1 MKRREFIQTTGG
13 VLLAAGT
20 LAGPASAGEAW
31 PKGNFHI
38 SIAAWSWHRMIG
50 EGKVKQLDMPRLVRE
65 AGAAG
70 LELVNAFFP
79 SPQHEYLMELKKTAE
94 GEDIK
99 ILLIMCDGEGSMYSP
114 GHRERHWAVV
124 NHRKW
129 LDIAAQLGCHSI
141 RCNAGSGNV
150 YP

>member
-1 MKRREFIQTTGG
+1 M
-13 VLLAAGT
+13 AAGT

-70 LELVNAFFP
+70 A
-79 SPQHEYLMELKKTAE
+79 
-94 GEDIK
+94 
-99 ILLIMCDGEGSMYSP
+99 
-114 GHRERHWAVV
+114 AVV
-124 NHRKW
+124 VATAGV
-129 LDIAAQLGCHSI
+129 DAGAAACCACAATVASANTHASTPSTSFERI
-141 RCNAGSGNV
+141 DTSS
-150 YP
+150 